1 MSTCEWREFES
12 LVALLLNH
20 NAPSS
25 HGGDYGER
33 ICSVKDASFAR
44 ADEAG
49 ASRILDRDESSL
61 PIMPAVR

>member
-1 MSTCEWREFES
+1 M
-12 LVALLLNH
+12 ALLLNH